1 MRNTYFLLRHGEN
14 THQVENSGVVYPW
27 PEPFPILL
35 TQKGRREVKK
45 AAKELKEIGIDVI
58 YSSDIPRAKETAE
71 IVAKELGLEV
81 KLDKRL
87 RDVNAGVFHGRKAEE
102 FLKFIPLKERLTK
115 RPPGGEN
122 WNDVAKR
129 MLDFLREIDKKYKNK
144 KILIVGH
151 KGPLW
156 ILEAKVRG
164 LSEEEI
170 LEMKKRGLATG
181 QFRKLEINKTK

>member
-14 THQVENSGVVYPW
+14 IHQIKNNGVVYPW
-27 PEPFPILL
+27 PEPSPILL
-35 TQKGRREVKK
+35 TQRGREEAKK
-45 AAKELKEIGIDVI
+45 AAKALKKIGIDVI

-71 IVAKELGLEV
+71 IVAKELSLKV
-81 KLDKRL
+81 HLDKRL
-87 RDVNAGVFHGRKAEE
+87 RDVNAGIFHGRKAEE
-102 FLKFIPLKERLTK
+102 FLKFISLKERLTK

-129 MLDFLREIDKKYKNK
+129 MLNFLKEIDEKYKNK

-156 ILEAKVRG
+156 ILEAKVRR

-170 LEMKKRGLATG
+170 LEMKKRGLATA
-181 QFRKLEINKTK
+181 QFRKLEINKKK